1 MRKQIPLD
9 NPDQFPDLLSCFQGR
24 TNGRQRAEYRRFLY
38 RSIKTQLTQR
48 QRQMMELRYFQG
60 LSIPADCPG
69 AARQQIHRLR
79 TINRALSRLR
89 ELADVYFES
98 DKNKKF
104 QPPFS
109 KRRSKLF
116 HNLSGNKHDQPSTK

>member
-9 NPDQFPDLLSCFQGR
+9 NPDQFPDLISCFQGR

-60 LSIPADCPG
+60 LT
-69 AARQQIHRLR
+69 QVK
-79 TINRALSRLR
+79 T
-89 ELADVYFES
+89 ADVLHMS
-98 DKNKKF
+98 
-104 QPPFS
+104 QVQVS
-109 KRRSKLF
+109 RREKEILLRMRKSLT
-116 HNLSGNKHDQPSTK
+116 G

>member
-60 LSIPADCPG
+60 LTQVKTAD
-69 AARQQIHRLR
+69 ALHMSQVQVSRREKEILLR
-79 TINRALSRLR
+79 MRKSLT
-89 ELADVYFES
+89 
-98 DKNKKF
+98 
-104 QPPFS
+104 
-109 KRRSKLF
+109 
-116 HNLSGNKHDQPSTK
+116 G

>member
-60 LSIPADCPG
+60 FPSRRLPRSCASTNPPSPA
-69 AARQQIHRLR
+69 
-79 TINRALSRLR
+79 
-89 ELADVYFES
+89 
-98 DKNKKF
+98 
-104 QPPFS
+104 
-109 KRRSKLF
+109 
-116 HNLSGNKHDQPSTK
+116 PSTGR